1 MIGVGVRSVRISER
15 PTTEQGLYSPSASLA
30 SFVTEM
36 SYTEDKL
43 LESRRLPNRTLIASR
58 GFSLVELL
66 AVVVIS
72 GVLAAAGLAMFRRHV
87 VASRGS
93 EATALLEGIR
103 SAEHMYMSENR
114 SYLNVSLANNGAQ
127 WYPQQ
132 TPTKQRAAWINESHL
147 DWPQWKQLGLPLNK
161 IVSFSYLVN
170 AGVPGT
176 AMPGLAADFKAP
188 PAFPVPPLDWY
199 LIQAK
204 GDTDGNGVFA
214 LYATSSFS
222 NEIYSENEGD

>member
-1 MIGVGVRSVRISER
+1 
-15 PTTEQGLYSPSASLA
+15 
-30 SFVTEM
+30 M
-36 SYTEDKL
+36 SYIEVKL
-43 LESRRLPNRTLIASR
+43 RPLRRTPTRAHLASR

-72 GVLAAAGLAMFRRHV
+72 GLLAVAGVAMFRRHM

-103 SAEHMYMSENR
+103 SAEHMYMSENH
-114 SYLNVSLANNGAQ
+114 SYLNVSLANNGSQ
-127 WYPQQ
+127 WYPQAN
-132 TPTKQRAAWINESHL
+132 PTNQRAAWMNHAHL
-147 DWPQWKQLGLPLNK
+147 DWPQWSQLGLPLNK
-161 IVSFSYLVN
+161 MVLFSYLVN

-176 AMPGLAADFKAP
+176 TIPALSSAFKAP
-188 PAFPVPPLDWY
+188 PVVPVPPLDWY

-214 LYATSSFS
+214 LYATTSLS
-222 NEIYSENEGD
+222 NEIYSENDGD